1 MRSLLVQLSASV
13 APRRALEQRHAYRR
27 SFPYPPPPLCFPAP
41 VRGVKAQYFLSF
53 AVMGTTM
60 PFIAR
65 YLQSR
70 GLDPTQIGY
79 VISTAGV
86 AAIAMPPVMALLA
99 DTRFDN
105 RRLIAVSFLLSALT
119 LVGIWSSHAFAALL
133 LMWAAHSFVYT
144 PQLPLQDG
152 MFFGLQRLRRD
163 EGKPERAYHRTRVW
177 GTIGFLVPGL
187 LLYVPLSKG
196 RPVADALLW
205 GAALGILGILNSFR
219 LRPTRRSR
227 ISAASAPEAAAAT
240 KAIASTKAKLPTLDA
255 LRLLMRPPLRVFAFA
270 MFLLTMAGMCYYAFY
285 PVYLVQQVGIDDRWL
300 GPISSFG
307 VALEALFVLGYGWIV
322 RKIGLRN
329 LMLLSIATAALRYA
343 LLAAF
348 PTPLV
353 AVGTQVIHGITV
365 LGLGMVPPVFLDR
378 HATNENRNSMQGV
391 YVMLVSGLGRI
402 AGSLAAGPVANRSL
416 TAVFAFATILT
427 CIAMVLVAVAFY
439 EESHAPAHPEVARAS
454 CP

>member
-1 MRSLLVQLSASV
+1 M
-13 APRRALEQRHAYRR
+13 
-27 SFPYPPPPLCFPAP
+27 
-41 VRGVKAQYFLSF
+41 RGVKAQYFLSF

-70 GLDPTQIGY
+70 GLDATQIGY

-105 RRLIAVSFLLSALT
+105 RRLIAWSFLLSALT
-119 LVGIWSSHAFAALL
+119 LLGMWSSHAFTALV

-152 MFFGLQRLRRD
+152 MFFGLQRIRRE
-163 EGKPERAYHRTRVW
+163 EGKTERAYHRTRVW

-187 LLYVPLSKG
+187 LLYIPLSKG
-196 RPVADALLW
+196 RPVSDALLW
-205 GAALGILGILNSFR
+205 GAALCVLGIINSFR
-219 LRPTRRSR
+219 LRPTRTSR
-227 ISAASAPEAAAAT
+227 VSQPTAPDAAPT

-255 LRLLMRPPLRVFAFA
+255 LRQLMRPPLRVFTVA
-270 MFLLTMAGMCYYAFY
+270 MFLLTVAGMCYYAFY
-285 PVYLVQQVGIDDRWL
+285 PVYLVQTVGIDDRWL

-307 VALEALFVLGYGWIV
+307 VALEALFVLGYGWFV
-322 RKIGLRN
+322 ERFGLRR

-348 PTPLV
+348 PIPLV
-353 AVGTQVIHGITV
+353 AVGTQVIHGLTV
-365 LGLGMVPPVFLDR
+365 LGIGMVPPVFLDR

-391 YVMLVSGLGRI
+391 YVMMVSGMGRI
-402 AGSLAAGPVANRSL
+402 VGSLAAGAVAQWSL
-416 TAVFAFATILT
+416 TGVFAFAALLT

-439 EESHAPAHPEVARAS
+439 EESHAPAPLEVAAAPR
-454 CP
+454 P